1 MKVVL
6 TGATGFV
13 GKPCLDLLLQRGHEV
28 LVISRQDPP
37 LIVKSGVHW
46 CRGDLGEPEAYGGA
60 LAKFQPQAALHLAW
74 EGIPDFSLQK
84 CMANLHAGVIFGN
97 AALEAGC
104 RHLVVAG
111 SCWEY
116 GKVDGMVSEDAP
128 AASPGI
134 FGASKN
140 AQHSVL
146 RALFEGAGA
155 SVAWSRIFF
164 VFGPGQRAAS
174 LVPMICRSIAAGEA
188 PALRTPAAMSDFLY
202 VDDAAAALV
211 MLLETKA
218 SGAFNVGSG
227 TGTRADAVAGLL
239 LRIAGGEDVFAAR
252 RNADGPGSDF
262 YADLSRMRALGWSPR
277 VGLEEGLRRTL
288 DGIARG
294 AGA

>member
-13 GKPCLDLLLQRGHEV
+13 GKPCLELLLQRGHEV
-28 LVISRQDPP
+28 LVISRQDQSS
-37 LIVKSGVHW
+37 IAKRGVHW
-46 CRGDLGEPEAYGGA
+46 CRGDLGVPETYGGA
-60 LAKFQPQAALHLAW
+60 LAKFQPEAALHLAW

-84 CMANLHAGVIFGN
+84 CMANLHAGVVFGN

-116 GKVDGMVSEDAP
+116 GKVAGMVVEDAP

-164 VFGPGQRAAS
+164 VFGPAQRAAS
-174 LVPMICRSIAAGEA
+174 LVPVICRSIAAGES
-188 PALRTPAAMSDFLY
+188 PSLRTPAAVSDFLY

-211 MLLETKA
+211 TLLETNV
-218 SGAFNVGSG
+218 SGVFNVGSG
-227 TGTRADAVAGLL
+227 TGTRADEVAGLL
-239 LRIAGGEDVFAAR
+239 LRIAGKEDVFAAR
-252 RNADGPGSDF
+252 RSADGPGSGF

-288 DGIARG
+288 DGITHG